1 MALPSSQIPPSTLGC
16 PIFSNLL
23 LITASSHLLSS
34 SSIFLNLLLIALPFS
49 FSFVSS
55 SSSQSRLAQQTN
67 SHSRGTRTTATR
79 IVATR
84 TAAQQQLEGGQSRGT
99 PLFRR
104 TVEFGNDTEFG
115 NQEVA
120 AKLES
125 ALECKELRNE
135 SEIRFDNVNETR
147 DFDACKFISP
157 LEGEESDL
165 QKRLL
170 WTWP

>member
-1 MALPSSQIPPSTLGC
+1 
-16 PIFSNLL
+16 
-23 LITASSHLLSS
+23 
-34 SSIFLNLLLIALPFS
+34 
-49 FSFVSS
+49 
-55 SSSQSRLAQQTN
+55 SRLAQQRN

-104 TVEFGNDTEFG
+104 TNLVMIQNL
-115 NQEVA
+115 VIK
-120 AKLES
+120 KL
-125 ALECKELRNE
+125 LPNFPECKELRNE